1 MAQGANDSLEGENRR
16 VELLDELRHEERKA
30 AVSRV
35 ASTLSHAL
43 GTPLNVIAG
52 RAAMI
57 NMDGMSVDDMRNNA
71 RIIEQQVRA
80 VASTLRQVLGFARQ
94 GRADLENCDARRL
107 CERAVE
113 VLEPVARGRG
123 IRLETSPGAALET
136 RLQSQSALQTLTN
149 LISLGVRLEPQGGAV
164 LVSLAL
170 EHAEP
175 PPRERG
181 RVAAGN
187 FARFVVTYSSTEL
200 PESLFEAV
208 YEPWLAAETS
218 DRDSALILAL
228 SYGIAREN
236 RGWVDAAVG
245 SGKTEL
251 SMYWPAHTPV

>member
-1 MAQGANDSLEGENRR
+1 MAQRANGNSEAEIRG
-16 VELLDELRHEERKA
+16 VELLDTLRHEERKA

-57 NMDGMSVDDMRNNA
+57 NMDGMSVEDMRNNA

-80 VASTLRQVLGFARQ
+80 VASTLRQVLNFARQ
-94 GRADLENCDARRL
+94 GRAELENCDARAL
-107 CERAVE
+107 CQRSLE
-113 VLEPVARGRG
+113 VLEPVARTRG
-123 IRLETSPGAALET
+123 VALQTSGGDAIET
-136 RLQSQSALQTLTN
+136 RLHVQTALQTLTS
-149 LISLGVRLEPQGGAV
+149 LISLGVSKEPRGGAV
-164 LVSLAL
+164 LVECSLQ
-170 EHAEP
+170 HSEP

-181 RVAAGN
+181 RVAPGN
-187 FARFVVTYSSTEL
+187 YARFDVTYASTEL

-218 DRDSALILAL
+218 DRDAALVLAL
-228 SYGIAREN
+228 AYGVAREN
-236 RGWVDAAVG
+236 RGWVDATVG

-251 SMYWPAHTPV
+251 CMFWPAHAPV